1 MNDLFEDIVA
11 PYTPLMRVLHSAT
24 PSDSMRAVIINIIAE
39 SLRFSYSNAERL
51 LEIEFNKNFNLEEYK

>member
-39 SLRFSYSNAERL
+39 SLRFYYSNAERL
-51 LEIEFNKNFNLEEYK
+51 LEIEFNKNFTREEYE